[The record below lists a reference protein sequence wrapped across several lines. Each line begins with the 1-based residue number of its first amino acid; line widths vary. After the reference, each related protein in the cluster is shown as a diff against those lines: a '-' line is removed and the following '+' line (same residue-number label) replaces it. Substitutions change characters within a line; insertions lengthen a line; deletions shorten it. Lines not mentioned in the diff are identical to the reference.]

1 MDTGYPVKCAIEGYE
16 LFKEPYKPNIII
28 DEFLNKELRFDCKQL
43 ICNNVTKFRLL

>member
-28 DEFLNKELRFDCKQL
+28 AKQDKETEL
-43 ICNNVTKFRLL
+43 INI